1 MWSGDPGS
9 SSTQKTSSSHA
20 KPEKSVTL
28 RLYTM
33 QKHHFLLAFTVF
45 FALFF
50 VSVLMG
56 AASPEMVKKTD
67 VKASSLQTNSSTNVN
82 IPGGPFLLKSPKLS
96 RYNQQLWLMVKFE
109 IENNDETFSKNFTVM
124 LSVVGLNKDLKK
136 GDIIGYRKHNRTRS
150 LQCSG
155 NHCKTIIIMHLGF
168 LPDSVYLVNGS
179 FIGFER
185 TSYTIKDLIFT
196 WATYNSA
203 FTQLELTFRWGVF
216 IMTFYSLD
224 PG

>member
-1 MWSGDPGS
+1 
-9 SSTQKTSSSHA
+9 
-20 KPEKSVTL
+20 
-28 RLYTM
+28 
-33 QKHHFLLAFTVF
+33 
-45 FALFF
+45 
-50 VSVLMG
+50 
-56 AASPEMVKKTD
+56 
-67 VKASSLQTNSSTNVN
+67 
-82 IPGGPFLLKSPKLS
+82 
-96 RYNQQLWLMVKFE
+96 MVKFE

-203 FTQLELTFRWGVF
+203 FTQLELTFR
-216 IMTFYSLD
+216 
-224 PG
+224 